1 MTEGMTDSRHC
12 IRCDRGIDAH
22 ARLCPYCN
30 WDQTET
36 PPAAPPPPPATDYVP
51 PEEHN
56 KRRVVFMAAGGALL
70 LFISFALGSM
80 IHGANP
86 EETAAKT
93 GGSIVSQTAAPA
105 PSAKTPV
112 GPHANVD
119 LVPVDPNAPLSEAP
133 ITSAP
138 APDAAQGT
146 PNEYQR
152 SDATAVSSAEYQ
164 QLAARAKME
173 KQQLID
179 PRLLTAP
186 VFSKPRPRPQPQ
198 QQAAAAEQE
207 AAPKPQSIS
216 LRTPPR
222 ALSVSFPEVHV
233 DRDTTVHLTLLVGA
247 DGRVHSVDIDGAL
260 PGQTAQLIAAIHGW
274 RFQPATENGVPV
286 PSQFSTA
293 VSFHANE

>member
-1 MTEGMTDSRHC
+1 MADSTHC
-12 IRCDRGIDAH
+12 IRCERAIDAN
-22 ARLCPYCN
+22 AKLCPYCN
-30 WDQTET
+30 WDQAET
-36 PPAAPPPPPATDYVP
+36 SAPPPPPQPATDYVP
-51 PEEHN
+51 PEEHRN
-56 KRRVVFMAAGGALL
+56 RRLIYMAAGGAALL
-70 LFISFALGSM
+70 ILSFALGSL
-80 IHGANP
+80 IHGASP

-93 GGSIVSQTAAPA
+93 GGSLVSQTAAPA
-105 PSAKTPV
+105 PTASGPQ

-119 LVPVDPNAPLSEAP
+119 LVPVDASAPITETP

-138 APDAAQGT
+138 APNPAQGL

-164 QLAARAKME
+164 QLAAREKME
-173 KQQLID
+173 KQQALVD

-186 VFSKPRPRPQPQ
+186 GYVKPRPRPQPQ
-198 QQAAAAEQE
+198 PMTSAAAE
-207 AAPKPQSIS
+207 APKPQSPIS
-216 LRTPPR
+216 IRTAPR
-222 ALSVSFPEVHV
+222 AESVSFPNIHV
-233 DRDTTVHLTLLVGA
+233 DHETTIHLTLLVGA
-247 DGRVHSVDIDGAL
+247 DGRVHSVDIDGSL